1 MTLAIAS
8 YKSGGNRTKVSSG
21 TAGNYGSTLLYT
33 TQSFTK
39 DSVHASMREIF
50 EAMPPFTLD
59 HTPLYVIFNPH
70 QSIAS
75 GCFSGDG
82 NAGMDTKVLV
92 SCLLLL
98 LYASIHAKAVPV
110 LENTVPSA

>member
-1 MTLAIAS
+1 MAATGQ
-8 YKSGGNRTKVSSG
+8 KSA
-21 TAGNYGSTLLYT
+21 AGQQATMVLLYYT
-33 TQSFTK
+33 RPRVLQRTLCTQACVKF
-39 DSVHASMREIF
+39 F
-50 EAMPPFTLD
+50 EAMPLFTLD